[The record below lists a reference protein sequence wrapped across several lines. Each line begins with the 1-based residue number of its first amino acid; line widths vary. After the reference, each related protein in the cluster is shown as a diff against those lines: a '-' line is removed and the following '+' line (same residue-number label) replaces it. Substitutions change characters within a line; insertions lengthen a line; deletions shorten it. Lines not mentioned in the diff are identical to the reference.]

1 MTTNLDVG
9 DAYSITPAGT
19 DNGTKGIP
27 PWMEWSGGSATGDAE
42 LPSGYRKITLAE
54 IDLAGPDPVSI
65 TDASVD
71 IAPVALPADT
81 QSPWRVAI
89 FEASGAYAIANGLT
103 GIPTIGTPQVRLTR
117 SAPSKA
123 VVKFPAGRGA
133 VNILGADFSRWSD
146 NVARPI
152 ARGMELTVEYRDK
165 DSGTLMLVFRGR
177 IFQIE
182 SGETV
187 TVTAYD
193 RLMDLYQT
201 TGQYLSHAGSTQGVR
216 TENRTTSGTDYIYET
231 GVTLG
236 VLTGIDSI
244 DRLDINASGDTSS
257 SLGTTAPIIIHGLPT
272 AGGITP
278 DAGDTITRIQVKY
291 GAKAIGFTEAGSVV
305 FPMIKGASI
314 QAKCDVYVFEKVG
327 SEYVQRATGH
337 ADSAMDSFSSSAT
350 PSVPFSLNVEN
361 TTVDITLNTPVTITD
376 PSAIFI
382 GIKAYIAASANRATI
397 STSWGVNKSSTRY
410 TTSGVPY
417 YYSTDD
423 GVTWSDY
430 TDSAKPELGV
440 TFTHAGGSITPSLAT
455 IVGGSRIV
463 LPSSVIP
470 SGPSDTYLST
480 EETGVGL
487 IVDYYE
493 ADKAPLAE
501 IAGEIIGAA
510 GLAPV
515 IGPTVDLGL
524 VTLYTVVTTDYLTAL
539 QEIIEAR
546 GYGLKDSITD
556 AGHISLLPEHTV
568 DEAPADAYTTV
579 PSGSGKREILAHNL
593 TAHWAAEKATVAYI
607 AENATASGLPLAL
620 ETDDG
625 LMDGSLIEALQTP
638 LSAVTVDNT
647 LGTHDMMAHVAG
659 GAIRRLH
666 TNTIE
671 GSITLGGYRPALWDL
686 SGAGVGGYPLEIDVP
701 EYQAQGTVVPTEI
714 LLADGVTVIQLNNIR
729 TQDRSGVAR
738 SMGLVEGT
746 ISNDASLLPKTVYIF
761 GKGDGESQIPDGE
774 TLASLD
780 EITLARADG
789 TTIVQNNSTYL
800 KTATDSAGYLHLLAV
815 FPEAA
820 GTYTSTSPISAVV
833 AEITTDGGTQH
844 ITALVDP
851 PKYILDN
858 QNIHVDLR
866 IRNP

>member
-27 PWMEWSGGSATGDAE
+27 PWMEWSGGSATGNAE

-54 IDLAGPDPVSI
+54 IDLADPDPVSI
-65 TDASVD
+65 SDASVD
-71 IAPVALPADT
+71 IAPVALPVDM

-89 FEASGAYAIANGLT
+89 FEAGGAYAIADGLT

-123 VVKFPAGRGA
+123 VVRFPAGRGA

-146 NVARPI
+146 GTARPI
-152 ARGMELTVEYRDK
+152 ARGMELTVEYRDR

-236 VLTGIDSI
+236 ILTGIDSI
-244 DRLDINASGDTSS
+244 DRIDINASGQMGESYPNNDN
-257 SLGTTAPIIIHGLPT
+257 IIIHGLPT
-272 AGGITP
+272 DGGITP
-278 DAGDTITRIQVKY
+278 EAGDTITRIQVKY
-291 GAKAIGFTEAGSVV
+291 GGYGSG
-305 FPMIKGASI
+305 GA
-314 QAKCDVYVFEKVG
+314 A
-327 SEYVQRATGH
+327 ATG
-337 ADSAMDSFSSSAT
+337 ALSYNKGGALTIKCEVYLFERSGAGFIQKAYGSAT
-350 PSVPFSLNVEN
+350 STDQFFRMTN
-361 TTVDITLNTPVTITD
+361 TGFLFNLDVKNKTADITLNTPYTIQD
-376 PSAIFI
+376 PASVFI
-382 GIKAYIAASANRATI
+382 GVRVTRIWGLLYASV
-397 STSWGVNKSSTRY
+397 TSENWGPNKSSTRY

-417 YYSTDD
+417 YYSTDNE
-423 GVTWSDY
+423 VTWSDY

-440 TFTHAGGSITPSLAT
+440 TFTHAGGSIAPSLAT
-455 IVGGSRIV
+455 IVGGSRVV
-463 LPSSVIP
+463 LASSVIP
-470 SGPSDTYLST
+470 AGPSDTYLTT
-480 EETGVGL
+480 EETGVGI

-501 IAGEIIGAA
+501 IAGEIIEAA
-510 GLAPV
+510 GLAPE

-546 GYGLKDSITD
+546 GYGLRDSITD

-568 DEAPADAYTTV
+568 NETPAVAYTTAPDGNGRQEV
-579 PSGSGKREILAHNL
+579 LSHTL
-593 TAHWAAEKATVAYI
+593 TAHWMAEKATAAYI
-607 AENATASGLPLAL
+607 AENATTSGLPLAL

-625 LMDGSLIEALQTP
+625 LMDGSLVEALQTP

-647 LGTHDMMAHVAG
+647 LGTHDMMANAAG

-671 GSITLGGYRPALWDL
+671 GTITLGGYHPALWDL

-714 LLADGVTVIQLNNIR
+714 ILADGVTVVQLNNIR
-729 TQDRSGVAR
+729 TQDRNGVAR

-761 GKGDGESQIPDGE
+761 GKGDAENQIPEGE

-780 EITLARADG
+780 EIILARADG
-789 TTIVQNNSTYL
+789 TTIVQNNPTYL

-820 GTYTSTSPISAVV
+820 GTYTSTSPISAVI

-866 IRNP
+866 IRNA

>member
-54 IDLAGPDPVSI
+54 IDLTDSDPVSI
-65 TDASVD
+65 SDASVD

-89 FEASGAYAIANGLT
+89 FEAGGAYAIADGLT

-133 VNILGADFSRWSD
+133 VNILGADFGRWSD
-146 NVARPI
+146 SIARPI
-152 ARGMELTVEYRDK
+152 TRGMELTVEYRDK

-216 TENRTTSGTDYIYET
+216 TENRVTSGTDYIYET
-231 GVTLG
+231 GETLG
-236 VLTGIDSI
+236 IITGLDSI
-244 DRLDINASGDTSS
+244 DRLCINASGATGDAQSAKNIT
-257 SLGTTAPIIIHGLPT
+257 IIHGLPSN
-272 AGGITP
+272 GGITP
-278 DAGDTITRIQVKY
+278 EAGDIISRIQVKY
-291 GAKAIGFTEAGSVV
+291 GGSGHGGYQAGTPVLG
-305 FPMIKGASI
+305 PKYASL
-314 QAKCDVYVFEKVG
+314 AVYCEVYVMESTASGFMVMASG
-327 SEYVQRATGH
+327 TAPTVTRTASTQSTAG
-337 ADSAMDSFSSSAT
+337 
-350 PSVPFSLNVEN
+350 VPFSLDASNQ
-361 TTVDITLNTPVTITD
+361 TADITLNTPYTIQD
-376 PSAIFI
+376 PSRVFI
-382 GIKAYIAASANRATI
+382 GVRVTMAIAVKQAGFTG
-397 STSWGVNKSSTRY
+397 TSWGANKSSTRY
-410 TTSGVPY
+410 TTATAD
-417 YYSTDD
+417 YYSSTDN
-423 GVTWSDY
+423 GTTWAPY
-430 TDSAKPELGV
+430 TAADKPELGV
-440 TFTHAGGSITPSLAT
+440 TFTHPTNPIDPSLAT
-455 IVGGSRIV
+455 VSGTKIIIAQAS
-463 LPSSVIP
+463 IP
-470 SGPSDTYLST
+470 AGPTDTYLST
-480 EETGVGL
+480 EETGVG
-487 IVDYYE
+487 IIADYYE

-501 IAGEIIGAA
+501 IAGEIIEAA
-510 GLAPV
+510 GLAPE
-515 IGPTVDLGL
+515 IGPTVNLGL

-546 GYGLKDSITD
+546 GYGLKDSITN

-625 LMDGSLIEALQTP
+625 LMDGSLIETLQTP

-671 GSITLGGYRPALWDL
+671 GSITLGGYHPALWDL

-701 EYQAQGTVVPTEI
+701 EYQARGTVVPTEI
-714 LLADGVTVIQLNNIR
+714 ILADGVTVVQLNNIR

-738 SMGLVEGT
+738 SMGLVEGSV
-746 ISNDASLLPKTVYIF
+746 SNDASLLPKTVYIF
-761 GKGDGESQIPDGE
+761 GKGDGENQIPDGE

-780 EITLARADG
+780 GITLARADG

-820 GTYTSTSPISAVV
+820 GTYTSASPISAVV